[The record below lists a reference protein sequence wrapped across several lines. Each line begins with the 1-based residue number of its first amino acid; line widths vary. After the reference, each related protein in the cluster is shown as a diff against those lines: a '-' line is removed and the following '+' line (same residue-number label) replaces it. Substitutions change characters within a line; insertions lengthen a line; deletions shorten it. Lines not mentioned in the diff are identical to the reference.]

1 MALEIATLPASVA
14 LRRYGGKILQY
25 VHEDVET
32 HGLLVADGD
41 DVMSALCKLEVL
53 PARSGNGRV
62 HIRCS
67 YNNKF
72 LALRGEGDSVVAP
85 VAEQP
90 VEDES
95 AWGCT
100 MFVPSYIFH
109 NSNHNVQL
117 LHVQRGRNLFI
128 DQQNLLLG
136 VSEQVPAHPQT
147 AYHMIFSFT
156 DLVPLFMMPRH
167 VAFKGDNGQY
177 LRFMTI
183 SNQPFLQFSSA
194 VDKWHPSVLQEVE
207 NDFFGYGDNSFRI
220 KCHNSNVRDGYWR
233 RNRDSDPEWIHADSV
248 LFPHLSPVSH
258 RWGDS
263 IFRAAKVGE
272 SAEGI
277 IVAFRSTNDNH
288 LMRGSASNVQN
299 VLRATAST
307 IVPEARFLLEEL
319 VRSRLIYNVNFNL
332 LDARIYSNEP
342 ELVTGQSFN
351 NVTSLP
357 QNMELTFTYT
367 QSKTSTW
374 NATVST
380 TVGVSTTFRTGVP
393 FIADGEIST
402 SLETTTTY
410 EWGRSYTEEETR
422 TDTIAITAPPMRRV
436 TVSRIETRGSCDVPF
451 SYTQEDTLYNWEK
464 KEYQKHDGLYK
475 GVNSF
480 NIHYQAI
487 EEPLPSSSDPNRE
500 TKTYPVFPTTSRLVS
515 SVPAA

>member
-1 MALEIATLPASVA
+1 MALAIATLPASVA

-25 VHEDVET
+25 VHDDVET
-32 HGLLVADGD
+32 HGLLIADGD
-41 DVMSALCKLEVL
+41 DVMSPLCKLEVL
-53 PARSGNGRV
+53 PARSGNGLV

-72 LALRGEGDSVVAP
+72 LGEKAIPWWRRWLSNLWRMNQHGDAP
-85 VAEQP
+85 STSP
-90 VEDES
+90 
-95 AWGCT
+95 
-100 MFVPSYIFH
+100 FYPI
-109 NSNHNVQL
+109 
-117 LHVQRGRNLFI
+117 
-128 DQQNLLLG
+128 
-136 VSEQVPAHPQT
+136 
-147 AYHMIFSFT
+147 
-156 DLVPLFMMPRH
+156 
-167 VAFKGDNGQY
+167 KKK
-177 LRFMTI
+177 
-183 SNQPFLQFSSA
+183 NQPFLQFSSA

-207 NDFFGYGDNSFRI
+207 NDFYGYADNWFRT
-220 KCHNSNVRDGYWR
+220 KCHSSNVRDGYWR

-248 LFPHLSPVSH
+248 LLPHHSPVSH
-258 RWGDS
+258 RWGDN

-277 IVAFRSTNDNH
+277 IVAFRSTNDNY
-288 LMRGSASNVQN
+288 LMRGSANNVQN
-299 VLRATAST
+299 VLRVTAST
-307 IVPEARFLLEEL
+307 TIPKARFLLEEL

-357 QNMELTFTYT
+357 QNMELTYTYT
-367 QSKTSTW
+367 LSKSTSTW

-393 FIADGEIST
+393 FIAHSEIST

-410 EWGRSYTEEETR
+410 EWGRSYTEDETR
-422 TDTIAITAPPMRRV
+422 TDTIAITLPPMSGV

-464 KEYQKHDGLYK
+464 KEYQKHDGLYR

>member
-1 MALEIATLPASVA
+1 MAQEIATLPASVA

-109 NSNHNVQL
+109 NSNRDVQL

-128 DQQNLLLG
+128 DQQNHVLE

-207 NDFFGYGDNSFRI
+207 NDYYGYAENRFRI
-220 KCHNSNVRDGYWR
+220 KCHISNVRDGYWR

-248 LFPHLSPVSH
+248 LLPHHSPVSH

-299 VLRATAST
+299 VLRAAAST
-307 IVPEARFLLEEL
+307 IVVLAHVLSGGAMRLGRAPPSLFSPSFPPPSSLSFS
-319 VRSRLIYNVNFNL
+319 RSPSR
-332 LDARIYSNEP
+332 
-342 ELVTGQSFN
+342 
-351 NVTSLP
+351 
-357 QNMELTFTYT
+357 T
-367 QSKTSTW
+367 QRH
-374 NATVST
+374 NRPPPGFHQFA
-380 TVGVSTTFRTGVP
+380 
-393 FIADGEIST
+393 
-402 SLETTTTY
+402 TTTD
-410 EWGRSYTEEETR
+410 RP
-422 TDTIAITAPPMRRV
+422 TIDNHPP
-436 TVSRIETRGSCDVPF
+436 SD
-451 SYTQEDTLYNWEK
+451 
-464 KEYQKHDGLYK
+464 
-475 GVNSF
+475 
-480 NIHYQAI
+480 HYQDS
-487 EEPLPSSSDPNRE
+487 E
-500 TKTYPVFPTTSRLVS
+500 FPTIRPPPRRCLLQLNRLKALPLKPRIAVTNS
-515 SVPAA
+515 PLI

>member
-1 MALEIATLPASVA
+1 MLPKTYLESWT
-14 LRRYGGKILQY
+14 
-25 VHEDVET
+25 E
-32 HGLLVADGD
+32 
-41 DVMSALCKLEVL
+41 
-53 PARSGNGRV
+53 N
-62 HIRCS
+62 
-67 YNNKF
+67 
-72 LALRGEGDSVVAP
+72 
-85 VAEQP
+85 
-90 VEDES
+90 
-95 AWGCT
+95 
-100 MFVPSYIFH
+100 
-109 NSNHNVQL
+109 
-117 LHVQRGRNLFI
+117 
-128 DQQNLLLG
+128 
-136 VSEQVPAHPQT
+136 AHWAQ
-147 AYHMIFSFT
+147 
-156 DLVPLFMMPRH
+156 
-167 VAFKGDNGQY
+167 
-177 LRFMTI
+177 
-183 SNQPFLQFSSA
+183 
-194 VDKWHPSVLQEVE
+194 
-207 NDFFGYGDNSFRI
+207 
-220 KCHNSNVRDGYWR
+220 
-233 RNRDSDPEWIHADSV
+233 
-248 LFPHLSPVSH
+248 
-258 RWGDS
+258 
-263 IFRAAKVGE
+263 
-272 SAEGI
+272 
-277 IVAFRSTNDNH
+277 
-288 LMRGSASNVQN
+288 
-299 VLRATAST
+299 T

-374 NATVST
+374 NATVSI

-410 EWGRSYTEEETR
+410 EWGRSYTEEETC
-422 TDTIAITAPPMRRV
+422 TDTIAITTPAMSRV

-500 TKTYPVFPTTSRLVS
+500 TKTYPVFPTSTSRLVS